1 MVTYEHQCVCLLFLL
16 QIIDISLSV
25 RHADHKAEQK
35 SLYVKQSP
43 QSVLR
48 GDSVTLQCSLLSRN
62 EETRVQ
68 CPGEHS
74 AFWFRAATGE
84 SRPSVIYTQ
93 SNSSCDKKRRSCVY
107 RLSKTVKTS
116 DKGTYYCAVDA
127 CGEIL
132 FGGGTKVQ
140 PSMFT
145 SILISRKKQANYTLR
160 YRSLMGGVCRHLHSL
175 FPHTS
180 SKAFLCNHFC
190 SRCAMQWKDA
200 TVCNMNTYIN
210 I

>member
-16 QIIDISLSV
+16 QLINTFLSV
-25 RHADHKAEQK
+25 KHADHKAEQK

-43 QSVLR
+43 QSVLP
-48 GDSVTLQCSLLSRN
+48 GDSVTLRCSLLSRN

-68 CPGEHS
+68 CPGERS
-74 AFWFRAATGE
+74 AYWFRAASGE

-93 SNSSCDKKRRSCVY
+93 SHSSCDEERRSCVY
-107 RLSKTVKTS
+107 RLSNTVKTS
-116 DKGTYYCAVDA
+116 DQGTYYCAVDA

-145 SILISRKKQANYTLR
+145 SILISRKTHTYSLPNYFRTFVILVKTLPEVLLKCNCVVIV
-160 YRSLMGGVCRHLHSL
+160 RS
-175 FPHTS
+175 
-180 SKAFLCNHFC
+180 
-190 SRCAMQWKDA
+190 A
-200 TVCNMNTYIN
+200 TKIRTYWRV
-210 I
+210 